1 MPRAVTA
8 TAHCRPNRP
17 ALAMGLVSLL
27 LSTQAVAQGRG
38 PSIRGI
44 VVDTAGRPLE
54 GAEVELVGSQAKAL
68 TGPDGA
74 FAFERLRNARY
85 WIAARRVGFQRFQ
98 SSLSL
103 RDDEQRRLTITLSPV
118 PFELPEV
125 TVRAEDGRY
134 QRRMREF
141 LWRSRAT
148 AGGRFLTRD
157 DIDRIPA
164 AVLGQVVIRH
174 LPFKSS
180 LAMDRPGGF
189 SFGDRAGDFSESR
202 LARRRR
208 YRPDCPPAISLNGGA
223 ITPGLA
229 VNDFHPDD
237 VEALEVYREGSGLP
251 IEYSWNES
259 TRCGLVVVW
268 LKAYARAGS

>member
-1 MPRAVTA
+1 VRTSLALRAA
-8 TAHCRPNRP
+8 RRLRPLAGGFVVLLSGT
-17 ALAMGLVSLL
+17 ALA
-27 LSTQAVAQGRG
+27 AQSKR
-38 PSIRGI
+38 PSIRGL
-44 VVDTAGRPLE
+44 VVDSAGRPLE
-54 GAEVELVGSQAKAL
+54 GAQVELVGAPRTAL
-68 TGPDGA
+68 TGRDGS
-74 FAFERLRNARY
+74 FRFDDLRNARY
-85 WIAARRVGFQRFQ
+85 WIAVRRVGFRPFQ

-103 RDDEQRRLTITLSPV
+103 RGDEQRRLTITLTAAPV
-118 PFELPEV
+118 ELPEV
-125 TVRAEDGRY
+125 VVKGELVMY
-134 QRRMREF
+134 QRRMHDF
-141 LWRSRAT
+141 LWRSRASF
-148 AGGRFLTRD
+148 GGRFLTRD
-157 DIDRIPA
+157 DIDRTNA

-189 SFGDRAGDFSESR
+189 LFDGLDNDFTVSR

-208 YRPDCPPAISLNGGA
+208 YRPECPPAISLNGGA

-251 IEYSWNES
+251 IEFSWNES
-259 TRCGLVVVW
+259 TRCGLVVIW